1 MANGTDSSRKISE
14 TRFTVVDTELTGLDA
29 KRDAIISV
37 GAVRMTGGRIE
48 ISDSFYRL
56 VNPDKELKA
65 PGVIIHE
72 ITSEDL
78 LQKPGIDEV
87 LAEFTGFYGS
97 DVIVG
102 YCVEIDMEFLNRE
115 MKRIFGAPI
124 RNSVIDIYPL
134 YEWARSRTFFEERTT
149 TMPGRA
155 KLYDI
160 ARHYDIAVNG
170 AHNALVDAFITAQ
183 VFQRLIPLLSAA
195 GITNMGELMRLCG
208 RLKGGDRQGISSGI
222 SNF

>member
-1 MANGTDSSRKISE
+1 MANGTDGNRKISA
-14 TRFTVVDTELTGLDA
+14 TRFAVIDTELTGLDG

-48 ISDSFYRL
+48 ISESFYRL
-56 VNPDKELKA
+56 VNPEKELKA
-65 PGVIIHE
+65 PGVVIHE

-87 LAEFTGFYGS
+87 MAEFQGFFGA

-115 MKRIFGAPI
+115 MKRIFGASIQNP
-124 RNSVIDIYPL
+124 VIDIYPL
-134 YEWARSRTFFEERTT
+134 YEWARSRSFYEERTT
-149 TMPGRA
+149 SMPGRA

-160 ARHYDIAVNG
+160 ARYYDIAVNG
-170 AHNALVDAFITAQ
+170 AHNSLVDAFITAQ
-183 VFQRLIPLLSAA
+183 IFQRLIPGLTAA
-195 GITNMGELMRLCG
+195 GITDVGELIRLSN